1 VGSDAVRYVD
11 SDSILA
17 YSVSVSD
24 SGNETKESLDD
35 WRAAVAYSL
44 PSETVTNLSEAKS
57 DNASSEPRVKGVADC
72 DSVKVRVKSEDGQ
85 ISYPVS
91 LDERGVRPSTPLLD
105 VLTMAF
111 GSSCNVK
118 LPLPGV

>member
-1 VGSDAVRYVD
+1 MRYVD

-17 YSVSVSD
+17 YSVSASD
-24 SGNETKESLDD
+24 SGNEIKESLED
-35 WRAAVAYSL
+35 WTAAVAYSL
-44 PSETVTNLSEAKS
+44 LSDTVTNLSEAKS
-57 DNASSEPRVKGVADC
+57 DNTSSKLRVKGVADC
-72 DSVKVRVKSEDGQ
+72 DSVKVKVKSEDGQ

-91 LDERGVRPSTPLLD
+91 LDERGVRPPTPLLD

-118 LPLPGV
+118 LPLSGV